1 MALALIV
8 LGAVCAAYGVTVMF
22 VGSGTL
28 FFAVWYAIGAVL
40 AGTGFA
46 VQAGVWAALPAST
59 RVAITALVAAAVALM
74 FGIGA
79 VVMTNAASAA
89 APEPDLDEIV
99 VLGAQVHPDGTPS
112 TVLRYRLDAAAA
124 YLRENPDTRC
134 IVSGGQGGNEPT
146 SEAEC
151 MASYLQEVGID
162 ESRVTLEGRSRSTVE
177 NLRYSRELLNSATD
191 RVGIVTNDFHVFRAC
206 RIAARQG
213 LTRACGISA
222 PSDPW
227 FLPNNLLREVACVA
241 KDFLLGNI

>member
-8 LGAVCAAYGVTVMF
+8 LGAVCAAYGVTVML

-40 AGTGFA
+40 AGAGFA
-46 VQAGVWAALPAST
+46 ARAGVWAALPAAA
-59 RVAITALVAAAVALM
+59 RVAITALVAVVAALM

-79 VVMTNAASAA
+79 VVMTNAGSAA

-99 VLGAQVHPDGTPS
+99 VLGAQVRPDGTPS

-151 MASYLQEVGID
+151 MASYLREVGID

-177 NLRYSRELLNSATD
+177 NLRYSRNLLDSATD

-222 PSDPW
+222 PSDLW

>member
-8 LGAVCAAYGVTVMF
+8 LGAVCAAYGVTVML

-40 AGTGFA
+40 AGAGFA
-46 VQAGVWAALPAST
+46 ARAGVWAALPAAV
-59 RVAITALVAAAVALM
+59 RTAATVVTAAAVALM

-79 VVMTNAASAA
+79 VVMGNAAAA
-89 APEPDLDEIV
+89 TAPEPGLDEII
-99 VLGAQVHPDGTPS
+99 VLGAQVRPDGTPS

-151 MASYLQEVGID
+151 MASYLRKVGID
-162 ESRVTLEGRSRSTVE
+162 ESRITLEGRSRSTVE
-177 NLRYSRELLNSATD
+177 NLRYSRELLDSATD